1 MTPRRAVNTP
11 KHRILAVISAGLA
24 LGAMPSGAAAAS
36 NADIEVIDAC
46 DPVTFDQALG
56 AGACSRPA
64 DDGGPLVTVD
74 EFVARLQ
81 RKRADPTWRFSPAKV
96 TIKHGT
102 PLTIA
107 MTRGGER
114 HTVTEVPSFG
124 LGCIAA
130 INALVFP
137 DEDPNAFPA
146 VCDDP
151 LTFQPGATV
160 PGGTSIR
167 PGERF
172 SVTGLARG
180 EHRYFCAIHPW
191 MKTTVKV
198 K

>member
-1 MTPRRAVNTP
+1 MTSRRALNMP
-11 KHRILAVISAGLA
+11 KRRVLAVVTVGLA
-24 LGAMPSGAAAAS
+24 LGAMPAGAAAS
-36 NADIEVIDAC
+36 NADIEVRDAC

-56 AGACSRPA
+56 PGACKRA
-64 DDGGPLVTVD
+64 AGDGGPVVTVD

-81 RKRADPTWRFSPAKV
+81 RQHEDSKWRFNANV
-96 TIKHGT
+96 TIKHGE

-107 MTRGGER
+107 MSRGGER

-124 LGCIAA
+124 LGCIAG

-137 DEDPNAFPA
+137 DEDPTAFPA

-167 PGERF
+167 PGESF

-180 EHRYFCAIHPW
+180 VHRYFCAIHPW
-191 MKTTVKV
+191 MKTTVTV